1 MNTQNFPLLS
11 YRTITGRETRKS
23 QIFHTKRS
31 KFRNSKFRK
40 KRFLR
45 TEFWHKRLELIT
57 KRIGILHNCYDLIH
71 LSPNGKWSLQM
82 DLNKNHGTTFKS
94 FRSLKDLK
102 ENLERNIGY
111 ILDDWEDLL

>member
-11 YRTITGRETRKS
+11 YRTITGRELENLKYS
-23 QIFHTKRS
+23 I
-31 KFRNSKFRK
+31 RNVPNSEIPDLER
-40 KRFLR
+40 RDSS
-45 TEFWHKRLELIT
+45 ELILAQEIRINN